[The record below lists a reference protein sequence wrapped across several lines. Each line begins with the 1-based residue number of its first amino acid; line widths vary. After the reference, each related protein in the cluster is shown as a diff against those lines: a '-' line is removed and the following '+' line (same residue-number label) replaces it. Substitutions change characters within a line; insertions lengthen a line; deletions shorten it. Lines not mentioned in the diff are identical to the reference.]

1 MKKILTFI
9 AAAIFAMSSS
19 SLAKDFGDYKIDAEL
34 GYAMDGWTA
43 SGSDLNSAR
52 PVGYASLDIEKTYN
66 DTFRILLENSMVEI
80 EDDTRSDGSYSI
92 AYAHRLTASYLID
105 GWDLGIYGEIEDKN
119 EDSKNGDNAS
129 YQGLDI
135 GYTVNGYRISVDYSE
150 DLTDGTTTD
159 SGVKYAE
166 EITVLAV
173 EKSVSAFGKNI
184 DLEFNY
190 WDIDNTREVYSL
202 DAEVMLTENFGFGV
216 LLGDNDG
223 QGLFASTDSQ
233 QRDFAAARVF
243 VKY

>member
-1 MKKILTFI
+1 MKKILTLI
-9 AAAIFAMSSS
+9 VASMLALSSQS
-19 SLAKDFGDYKIDAEL
+19 FAKDFGDYKIDAEL
-34 GYAMDGWTA
+34 GYAMDGVTA

-92 AYAHRLTASYLID
+92 TYAHRLTASYLIN
-105 GWDLGIYGEIEDKN
+105 GWDIGIYGEIEDKN

-150 DLTDGTTTD
+150 DLTDGITTD
-159 SGVKYAE
+159 AGAIYGE

-173 EKSVSAFGKNI
+173 EKTVSAFGKDI
-184 DLEFNY
+184 DLELNY
-190 WDIDNTREVYSL
+190 WDVDNTKEAYSV
-202 DAEVMLTENFGFGV
+202 DAEVMVTDNIGFG
-216 LLGDNDG
+216 LLLVEQDG
-223 QGLFASTDSQ
+223 QGLFASNDGTN
-233 QRDFAAARVF
+233 RDFASARVF
-243 VKY
+243 LKY

>member
-1 MKKILTFI
+1 MKKILTLI
-9 AAAIFAMSSS
+9 VASMLTLSSQS
-19 SLAKDFGDYKIDAEL
+19 FAKDFGDYKIDAEL
-34 GYAMDGWTA
+34 GYAMDGWTQA
-43 SGSDLNSAR
+43 GSDLNSAR

-66 DTFRILLENSMVEI
+66 DTFRILLENAMVEI

-92 AYAHRLTASYLID
+92 AYSHRLTASYLIN
-105 GWDLGIYGEIEDKN
+105 GWDIGIYGQIEDKN
-119 EDSKNGDNAS
+119 EDSKNGDNYS

-135 GYTVNGYRISVDYSE
+135 GYTVNGYRISVDYAE

-166 EITVLAV
+166 EITVWAV
-173 EKSVSAFGKNI
+173 EKTVSAFGKNI

-190 WDIDNTREVYSL
+190 WDIDNNRDTYSL

-216 LLGDNDG
+216 LVGDNDG
-223 QGLFASTDSQ
+223 KGLFASTDSQ

>member
-1 MKKILTFI
+1 MKKILTLI
-9 AAAIFAMSSS
+9 VASMLALSSQS
-19 SLAKDFGDYKIDAEL
+19 FAKDFGDYKIDAEL
-34 GYAMDGWTA
+34 GYAMDGVTA

-92 AYAHRLTASYLID
+92 GYAHRLTASYLIN
-105 GWDLGIYGEIEDKN
+105 GWDIGIYGKIEDKN

-135 GYTVNGYRISVDYSE
+135 GYTVNDYRISVDYSE
-150 DLTDGTTTD
+150 DLTDGITTD
-159 SGVKYAE
+159 AGDIYGE

-173 EKSVSAFGKNI
+173 EKTVSAFGKDI
-184 DLEFNY
+184 DLELNY
-190 WDIDNTREVYSL
+190 WDVDNTKEAYSV
-202 DAEVMLTENFGFGV
+202 DGEVMVTDNVGFG
-216 LLGDNDG
+216 LLLVEQDG
-223 QGLFASTDSQ
+223 QGLLASNDGTN
-233 QRDFAAARVF
+233 RDWASARVF

>member
-1 MKKILTFI
+1 MKKILTLI
-9 AAAIFAMSSS
+9 VASMLALSSQS
-19 SLAKDFGDYKIDAEL
+19 FAKDFGDYKIDAEL

-43 SGSDLNSAR
+43 GGTDLNSAR

-92 AYAHRLTASYLID
+92 TYGHRLTASYLIN
-105 GWDLGIYGEIEDKN
+105 GWDIGIYGEVEDKN
-119 EDSKNGDNAS
+119 EDSKNADNGS

-135 GYTVNGYRISVDYSE
+135 GYTVNGYRVSVDYSE

-159 SGVKYAE
+159 SGQKYAE

-173 EKSVSAFGKNI
+173 EKTVSAFGKDT

-190 WDIDNTREVYSL
+190 WDIDNLRETYSL

-216 LLGDNDG
+216 LVGDNDG
-223 QGLFASTDSQ
+223 QGIFASVDSQ

-243 VKY
+243 LKY